1 MRAILSAFVSIV
13 KIMEENFSPQQSL
26 QLIDSM
32 IKKVR
37 SDIGAN
43 RFYFLFWGWLTFLA
57 IITQFFLKVVVNY
70 RHHYLVWLSVIPAVI
85 VTVIHS
91 RRGHQ
96 SRYNTYVGDSMKYL
110 WLGIGVSFFVLSL
123 IISNTPGGWLIAYPF
138 FILFYGL
145 GTFVSGMFLKF
156 RPLIIGGIFNWVL
169 ACICVLLPYDY
180 QLLIAAAAILTSYII
195 PGHII
200 QVNPNQ
206 HGRKTT

>member
-1 MRAILSAFVSIV
+1 
-13 KIMEENFSPQQSL
+13 MEENFSPQQSL
-26 QLIDSM
+26 HLIESM

-57 IITQFFLKVVVNY
+57 ILIQFFLKVVVHY
-70 RHHYLVWLSVIPAVI
+70 KHHYLVWLAVIPAVMITI
-85 VTVIHS
+85 VYSNRRHS
-91 RRGHQ
+91 HNY
-96 SRYNTYVGDSMKYL
+96 STYIGDSMKHL
-110 WLGIGVSFFVLSL
+110 WMGIGISFFVLSL
-123 IISNTPGGWLIAYPF
+123 IISNTNGGWLIAYPF

-169 ACICVLLPYDY
+169 ACVCVFLPYDY

-200 QVNPNQ
+200 QSNSE
-206 HGRKTT
+206 

>member
-1 MRAILSAFVSIV
+1 MRAWLPAFVLISNM
-13 KIMEENFSPQQSL
+13 MEENFSPQQSL

-57 IITQFFLKVVVNY
+57 ILSQFFLKVILHY
-70 RHHYLVWLSVIPAVI
+70 RHHYLVWLIIIPAVV
-85 VTVIHS
+85 VTIIHS
-91 RRGHQ
+91 SRGHQ
-96 SRYNTYVGDSMKYL
+96 SPYRTYVGDSMKYL
-110 WLGIGVSFFVLSL
+110 WLGMGVSFFVLSL
-123 IISNTPGGWLIAYPF
+123 IISNTKGGWLIAYPF

-156 RPLIIGGIFNWVL
+156 RPLVIGGVFNWVL
-169 ACICVLLPYDY
+169 ACICVFLPYDY
-180 QLLIAAAAILTSYII
+180 QLLTAAAAILTSYII

-200 QVNPNQ
+200 QPNP
-206 HGRKTT
+206 K